1 MKASVIS
8 RSASVS
14 SQYGTRMRTLA
25 VCFLK
30 LPSQERY
37 LGLVHGS
44 TAPSSR
50 ESEGSGMTRFMSK
63 SIVLP
68 KPWQRGQAPNG
79 ELKLNR
85 IGSGWLNSRL
95 QVLHWKRSL
104 KRRRSPPAA
113 DSKMT
118 SPDSRKQISVL
129 SITR

>member
-1 MKASVIS
+1 
-8 RSASVS
+8 
-14 SQYGTRMRTLA
+14 MRTLA

-30 LPSQERY
+30 LPSQDRC

-50 ESEGSGMTRFMSK
+50 ESEESGMMRFMSK

-68 KPWQRGQAPNG
+68 KPWQRGHAPNG

-85 IGSGWLNSRL
+85 IGSGWLNSRSH
-95 QVLHWKRSL
+95 VLHANRSL
-104 KRRRSPPAA
+104 KRRRSLPSAA

-129 SITR
+129 